1 MVIEIALCHNVELL
15 NSCKH
20 FRTRVDINPRHDVS
34 SVVAERVKA
43 MVETML
49 SYDLSSISTPVPSV
63 YISFDCIEG
72 ILNFSDNDK

>member
-1 MVIEIALCHNVELL
+1 MVIEIALCHNAELL

-20 FRTRVDINPRHDVS
+20 FRTRVDISPRCDVA

-43 MVETML
+43 MVKTML

-63 YISFDCIEG
+63 YISFDCIQSN
-72 ILNFSDNDK
+72 LNFVDNDK

>member
-20 FRTRVDINPRHDVS
+20 FRTRVDISPRHDVS
-34 SVVAERVKA
+34 SVIAERVKA
-43 MVETML
+43 LVKTML

-72 ILNFSDNDK
+72 FLNFSDNDK